1 QTRSYSNVPTV
12 KGVQY
17 APLESSRL
25 WLLPGGLFL
34 ALLCVAESYRR
45 YLRRLERGP
54 QDRPPDID
62 PRAPKMFR
70 SAAIGG
76 SPSPWLDDETLC
88 ELADSIGYFKSRQ
101 AGKRLDVAASVKT
114 TLKHG
119 GIPICEFFRR
129 SRVRSLLILEDAN
142 AEALEWN
149 RIAKELAAG
158 LKRYGVPVIYGRFRG
173 APDTFD
179 SDGHLRY
186 LEDLEDRRNG
196 MLLLL
201 FTDGKSFYR
210 PHNRFA
216 LEALAH
222 WPMVAWVDLRDAR
235 FRDESVLPAYENKI
249 PIYPATREGLLQAVK
264 SFLSES
270 GKILQIPPGPPLGK
284 GGIGND
290 VLSKGGAGG
299 ISGEVDIERLLA
311 EALPWAQD
319 CTLMQ
324 PMPLGLADAL
334 RLKFHEDLPPERIE
348 ALFALP
354 NSTRSPSGVRFSD
367 AVLARLRR
375 GLLKRR
381 SDTERRERQQFIL
394 EHLEAARPDLP
405 PDSLASLSWEARR
418 ERLRLEMGGD
428 SDLQRFGE
436 LLQSPLAQSMAD
448 SLSGYVFADAG
459 KQEGIPLLRQ
469 TPKNKKAQQRLG
481 RVPGNPLALRPVP
494 IRRHR
499 IAQRVLTLLCG
510 LCALATG
517 LAFFRLPPF
526 AAGEKPLNL
535 HISGLPDTPLRL
547 EMQENTQWTL
557 VGEWSGTAE
566 LNKTSL
572 TENAQYRLRLY
583 GGGVWENFDDF
594 EIRAGEQTQLTLD
607 PGEIVKKCQEE

>member
-1 QTRSYSNVPTV
+1 MRNFPLKQFLTSLAADGILLAVRDYERLLLVFQSGSPWSVARLKHVVCALLAKSEDQQRLIERKFERFFKADDSDLPEFDIRQVLQELRDMPHAPPPRPKSPKIAKAPDMPVTASSGKIPSSRNTLTRPKKIVLLLLGVLLCAGVLVWKLIPSSPPSGPQLGLRPKYLDFGERLPGSETERTLSISNVGGQPLTIENISLIGAAPDDYRMSVPTLPMILQPGDERELRPRFIPMEKSCLDELPEHAEVEIIHNGATQSDTAALQGMGVMEITDISQTRSYSNVPTV

-299 ISGEVDIERLLA
+299 ISSGVDIERLLD
-311 EALPWAQD
+311 EALP
-319 CTLMQ
+319 
-324 PMPLGLADAL
+324 
-334 RLKFHEDLPPERIE
+334 
-348 ALFALP
+348 
-354 NSTRSPSGVRFSD
+354 
-367 AVLARLRR
+367 
-375 GLLKRR
+375 
-381 SDTERRERQQFIL
+381 
-394 EHLEAARPDLP
+394 
-405 PDSLASLSWEARR
+405 
-418 ERLRLEMGGD
+418 
-428 SDLQRFGE
+428 
-436 LLQSPLAQSMAD
+436 
-448 SLSGYVFADAG
+448 
-459 KQEGIPLLRQ
+459 
-469 TPKNKKAQQRLG
+469 
-481 RVPGNPLALRPVP
+481 
-494 IRRHR
+494 
-499 IAQRVLTLLCG
+499 
-510 LCALATG
+510 
-517 LAFFRLPPF
+517 
-526 AAGEKPLNL
+526 
-535 HISGLPDTPLRL
+535 
-547 EMQENTQWTL
+547 
-557 VGEWSGTAE
+557 
-566 LNKTSL
+566 
-572 TENAQYRLRLY
+572 
-583 GGGVWENFDDF
+583 
-594 EIRAGEQTQLTLD
+594 
-607 PGEIVKKCQEE
+607 